1 MPSKRLAKNLRR
13 RGTASVEV
21 VMMLP
26 VFIVAF
32 FGLYWMHSH
41 YMARQQAMSRA
52 RSCGWVYAAGACEDK
67 DGLKKCLENDG
78 REDASEDSATGLKA
92 KAGGSASGKWPAP
105 AEGQSVEPQDLNQP
119 EQQELE
125 QHGPPLQ
132 ASGGVGGSKTTAVL
146 SKLEGLPLIG
156 GAIKWLF
163 GKPVTIYSD
172 EPMTAPT
179 PVVMSEEVEGT
190 VTGHYSTLCNAK
202 PQSWRDLA
210 KDIFCQFVVKFP
222 GC

>member
-1 MPSKRLAKNLRR
+1 MSNAHRCRSLRQ

-26 VFIVAF
+26 FFIVAF
-32 FGLYWMHSH
+32 FGVYWMHAH
-41 YMARQQAMSRA
+41 YVGRQQAMLRA

-67 DGLKKCLENDG
+67 EGLRKCLENDG
-78 REDASEDSATGLKA
+78 RAQVEPSAGTSKP
-92 KAGGSASGKWPAP
+92 KAGGGANGKWPSP
-105 AEGQSVEPQDLNQP
+105 GEDQTVEPNDPNQP
-119 EQQELE
+119 EQQEAE
-125 QHGPPLQ
+125 QHGPP
-132 ASGGVGGSKTTAVL
+132 AKAGGEIGGSKSIAVL
-146 SKLEGLPLIG
+146 SKLEGIPLIG

-163 GKPVTIYSD
+163 GKPVTIDAD

-179 PVVMSEEVEGT
+179 PEMFSEDVEGT
-190 VTGHYSTLCNAK
+190 LTGHYSTLCNSK

-210 KDIFCQFVVKFP
+210 KDIFCKFVVKFP